1 MFPVKIRLAGI
12 VLILVGVSAACSFFG
27 NSVTKKAAPDD
38 LFFVQKYNNETKNLT
53 RGFMD
58 KTGKIALGPWES
70 FEWNG
75 KKYGGDSIKA
85 PFFSVLPFIEGLA
98 GICFYDETKLNVYNE
113 ARPDLEKGK
122 CGFIDKTGKIVIE
135 PKYKQIGYFSEGLA
149 AVSEESDKYTA
160 KFGYIEQTGKMV
172 IEPKFTSKGT
182 FNDGLAVAKELVG
195 QDLKGGYID
204 KTGKFVIETKFS
216 TMLNSFADGYTIV
229 ENASCQ
235 KAIIDKSGKEIKAIE
250 TESAGNTDYY
260 YQTSIKSRFYDG
272 YAVDELFGMPA
283 FNEGLAMS
291 FSRGKTVPI
300 GFVNTKGE
308 LEIKLDPKL
317 VGQIRPFSD
326 GFAPV
331 GMEVQDKDKLTAIMG
346 AEAMKDFY
354 DWTYVDRKG
363 NIKVP
368 LNDTFQD
375 ARPFAEGMAAV
386 KPRPNDKGNWGFIN
400 TEFKLAIP
408 ACFEKVAD
416 FRGGLAS
423 VLIYNYPKEI
433 KDCAGYDFGTN
444 NDDRNV
450 YIDKTGKIIKP
461 QW

>member
-1 MFPVKIRLAGI
+1 MFRVKIRLAGI
-12 VLILVGVSAACSFFG
+12 VLILVGLSAACSFFG
-27 NSVTKKAAPDD
+27 NSTTKKAAPDE
-38 LFFVQKYNNETKNLT
+38 LFFVQKYNTETKILT

-58 KTGKIALGPWES
+58 KTGKIVLGPWES

-75 KKYGGDSIKA
+75 KKYGGDSYKA

-98 GICFYDETKLNVYNE
+98 GICFYDETSMSVYNE
-113 ARPDLEKGK
+113 ARADLEKGK

-160 KFGYIEQTGKMV
+160 KFGYIDRTGKLI
-172 IEPKFTSKGT
+172 IEPKFHSKGA
-182 FNDGLAVAKELVG
+182 FNDGLAAASAKVG
-195 QDLKGGYID
+195 EDSKAGYID
-204 KTGKFVIETKFS
+204 QTGKFVIETKYAGI
-216 TMLNSFADGYTIV
+216 LNSFRDGHTIID
-229 ENASCQ
+229 SPQ
-235 KAIIDKSGKEIKAIE
+235 KVIIDKTGKEIKAIE

-260 YQTSIKSRFYDG
+260 YQTTLKSRFYDG
-272 YAVDELFGMPA
+272 YAVDEFSAMTA
-283 FNEGLAMS
+283 FNEGLTMS
-291 FSRGKTVPI
+291 FSRGKSVPI
-300 GFVNTKGE
+300 GYVNTKGE
-308 LEIKLDPKL
+308 LEIKLDPLL
-317 VGQIRPFSD
+317 VGQIRPFSE
-326 GFAPV
+326 GFAPI
-331 GMEVQDKDKLTAIMG
+331 GWEVQDKDKLTAIMG

-354 DWTYVDRKG
+354 DWTYIDRKG
-363 NIKVP
+363 NVKVP

-400 TEFKLAIP
+400 PEFKLAIP

-423 VLIYNYPKEI
+423 VLVYNYPKEI
-433 KDCAGYDFGTN
+433 KGCESYDFGTN